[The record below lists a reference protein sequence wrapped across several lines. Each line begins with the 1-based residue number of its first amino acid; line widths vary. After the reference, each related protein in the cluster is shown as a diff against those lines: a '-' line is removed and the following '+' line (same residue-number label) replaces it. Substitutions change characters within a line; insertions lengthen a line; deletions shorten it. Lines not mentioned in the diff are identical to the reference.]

1 MRPYASCVFKKHMT
15 KRNQKG
21 KHGPQENALLAQQN
35 MKETDAV
42 NYQLTYMDRWHK
54 QSERIKNFLNAEKQI
69 SEPACPID
77 CSIFLSFH
85 FLTHIFVSKCA
96 TILRPLHNCK
106 VYTYLNAYI

>member
-1 MRPYASCVFKKHMT
+1 MR

-21 KHGPQENALLAQQN
+21 KHGPQENALLAQLN

-42 NYQLTYMDRWHK
+42 NYQLAYMDRWHE
-54 QSERIKNFLNAEKQI
+54 QCERKIKLLECRKEI
-69 SEPACPID
+69 SEPTCPID
-77 CSIFLSFH
+77 CSIFLSFN